1 MASSPLRILS
11 PGLVGGMAGLPQ
23 SPGEAVPPSV
33 VVVAASA
40 SVVVPSG
47 LVVPPSVVVPGLPP
61 SVLKYIRK
69 PSKELALS
77 VVRVTRNLGEEREE
91 EAHLEAGWW
100 MGSGG
105 MSSSPGWPSA

>member
-1 MASSPLRILS
+1 M
-11 PGLVGGMAGLPQ
+11 
-23 SPGEAVPPSV
+23 PPSV
-33 VVVAASA
+33 VVVGASA

-47 LVVPPSVVVPGLPP
+47 LVVPPVVGLPSVVVPGLPP

-69 PSKELALS
+69 PSKELVLS

>member
-1 MASSPLRILS
+1 
-11 PGLVGGMAGLPQ
+11 MAGLPQ

-33 VVVAASA
+33 VVVGASA

-47 LVVPPSVVVPGLPP
+47 LVVPPVVVPPSVVVPGLPP

-69 PSKELALS
+69 PSKELVLS

-91 EAHLEAGWW
+91 EAHLEAGLDK
-100 MGSGG
+100 MVITVITDHGKF
-105 MSSSPGWPSA
+105 